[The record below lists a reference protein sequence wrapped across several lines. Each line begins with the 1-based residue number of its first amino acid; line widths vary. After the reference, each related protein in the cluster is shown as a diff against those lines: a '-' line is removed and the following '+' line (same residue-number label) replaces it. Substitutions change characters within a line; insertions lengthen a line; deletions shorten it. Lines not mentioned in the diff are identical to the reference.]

1 MLLNHFFKK
10 IVRFAVVFLCV
21 VGVAACLDDEKLPF
35 TAQLPYTSM
44 EYPIEP
50 GDTVLVK
57 GNGFDGNES
66 VRIEGNVSDG
76 SGMGS
81 VSMEW
86 NAVIVDVSGSEL
98 RLVVPEEAENHC
110 YVYLTHAGYE
120 MELGSLT
127 LGVSTGGD
135 GGVPGGGSIGQYQG
149 RVVSDIETDR
159 GMYHFE
165 YVEDRLR
172 HVFFSGM
179 EESEEFIFDNFS
191 SREFIVVSNRRPDV
205 VLRCRLDSK
214 GLLEEI
220 LQSTGGSEVEVP
232 YLYCLRDENGVNI
245 QDSKNHIYYH
255 WVKDG
260 VYDRI
265 GAYDEAT
272 GLELK
277 RMSVRKDGAGVPND
291 VNIDLNA
298 LASFVFENELL
309 NVLNMC
315 GYLMPREERLVTEHN
330 YTEGSTE
337 EEQNASFSAAGYTYD
352 SDHRGRVSRMD
363 SQDWG
368 SAKFWDRY
376 MKVTYTD

>member
-10 IVRFAVVFLCV
+10 IVRFAVLFLCV

-35 TAQLPYTSM
+35 TARLPYSSM

-57 GNGFDGNES
+57 GDGFDGNES
-66 VRIEGNVSDG
+66 VRIEGTVSDG
-76 SGMGS
+76 SGMGT
-81 VSMEW
+81 VSREW
-86 NAVIVDVSGSEL
+86 NAVIVNVSGSEL
-98 RLVVPEEAENHC
+98 RFVVPEEAENYC

-127 LGVSTGGD
+127 LGVSISGG
-135 GGVPGGGSIGQYQG
+135 GGIPGGGSIGQYQG
-149 RVVSDIETDR
+149 RVVRDVETDR
-159 GMYHFE
+159 GMYHFIYE
-165 YVEDRLR
+165 EDRLR
-172 HVFFSGM
+172 HVIFNGQ
-179 EESEEFIFDNFS
+179 EGSEEFIFDNFS

-214 GLLEEI
+214 GLVEEI
-220 LQSTGGSEVEVP
+220 LQSTGGSETGELFMSFIRQDNWLEMVDGENNIF
-232 YLYCLRDENGVNI
+232 YRWDRDIN
-245 QDSKNHIYYH
+245 S
-255 WVKDG
+255 
-260 VYDRI
+260 DRI
-265 GAYDEAT
+265 WARNMAT

>member
-1 MLLNHFFKK
+1 
-10 IVRFAVVFLCV
+10 
-21 VGVAACLDDEKLPF
+21 
-35 TAQLPYTSM
+35 M

-57 GNGFDGNES
+57 GDGFDGNES
-66 VRIEGNVSDG
+66 VRIEGAVSDG
-76 SGMGS
+76 SGMGT
-81 VSMEW
+81 VSREW
-86 NAVIVDVSGSEL
+86 NAVIVNVSGSEL
-98 RLVVPEEAENHC
+98 RFVVPEEAESYC

-127 LGVSTGGD
+127 LGMTTSGD
-135 GGVPGGGSIGQYQG
+135 GGIPGGGSIGQYQG

-172 HVFFSGM
+172 HVIFNGQ
-179 EESEEFIFDNFS
+179 EGSEEFIFDNFS

-214 GLLEEI
+214 GLVEEI
-220 LQSTGGSEVEVP
+220 LQSTGGSETGELFVSFIRQDNWLEMVDVE
-232 YLYCLRDENGVNI
+232 NNI
-245 QDSKNHIYYH
+245 FYRWDRNINSDRI
-255 WVKDG
+255 WA
-260 VYDRI
+260 YDRT
-265 GAYDEAT
+265 DER
-272 GLELK
+272 ELRSMAVHK
-277 RMSVRKDGAGVPND
+277 ENTNVPND

-298 LASFVFENELL
+298 PASFVFENELL

-315 GYLMPREERLVTEHN
+315 GYLMPKEEYLVTGHN

-337 EEQNASFSAAGYTYD
+337 EEQNASFSVAGYTYD

-368 SAKFWDRY
+368 SARFWRRY
-376 MKVTYTD
+376 MQVSYMD

>member
-35 TAQLPYTSM
+35 TARLPYSSM

-57 GNGFDGNES
+57 GDGFDGNES
-66 VRIEGNVSDG
+66 VRIEGTVSDG
-76 SGMGS
+76 SGMGT
-81 VSMEW
+81 VSREW
-86 NAVIVDVSGSEL
+86 NAVIVNVSGSEL
-98 RLVVPEEAENHC
+98 RFVVPEEAESYC

-127 LGVSTGGD
+127 LGVSISGG
-135 GGVPGGGSIGQYQG
+135 GGIPGGGSIGQYQG
-149 RVVSDIETDR
+149 RVVRDVETDQ
-159 GMYHFE
+159 GMYHFIYE
-165 YVEDRLR
+165 EDRLR

-191 SREFIVVSNRRPDV
+191 SREFIVVSDRRPGV

-214 GLLEEI
+214 GLVEEI
-220 LQSTGGSEVEVP
+220 LQSTGGSETGELFMSFIRQDNRLEMV
-232 YLYCLRDENGVNI
+232 DGENNI
-245 QDSKNHIYYH
+245 FYRWD
-255 WVKDG
+255 KDINSDRIWA
-260 VYDRI
+260 YDRV
-265 GAYDEAT
+265 AER
-272 GLELK
+272 ELRSMTVHK
-277 RMSVRKDGAGVPND
+277 ENTNVPND
-291 VNIDLNA
+291 GNIDLNA
-298 LASFVFENELL
+298 LVSFVFENELL

-315 GYLMPREERLVTEHN
+315 GYLMPREERLVTGYN

-337 EEQNASFSAAGYTYD
+337 EEQNASFSVAGYTYD

-363 SQDWG
+363 SQNLG
-368 SAKFWDRY
+368 SAKFWYRY

>member
-1 MLLNHFFKK
+1 MLLNRFFKK

-35 TAQLPYTSM
+35 TARLPYTSS

-57 GNGFDGNES
+57 GDGFDGNES
-66 VRIEGNVSDG
+66 VRIEGTVMDG
-76 SGMGS
+76 SGMGT
-81 VSMEW
+81 VSREW
-86 NAVIVDVSGSEL
+86 NAVIVDVCGSEL
-98 RLVVPEEAENHC
+98 RFVVPEEAESYC

-120 MELGSLT
+120 MELGGLT
-127 LGVSTGGD
+127 LGMSISGD
-135 GGVPGGGSIGQYQG
+135 GGIPGGGSIGQYQG

-172 HVFFSGM
+172 HVSFRGM
-179 EESEEFIFDNFS
+179 EGVEEFIFDYLS
-191 SREFIVVSNRRPDV
+191 SREFVVVSNMRPDV

-214 GLLEEI
+214 GLVEEI
-220 LQSTGGSEVEVP
+220 LQSTGGSETGELFVSFMRQDNWLEMVDAENNIF
-232 YLYCLRDENGVNI
+232 YRWDRDI
-245 QDSKNHIYYH
+245 DSDRI
-255 WVKDG
+255 WA
-260 VYDRI
+260 YDRTT
-265 GAYDEAT
+265 ER
-272 GLELK
+272 EL
-277 RMSVRKDGAGVPND
+277 RQMSVRKENTYVPND

-298 LASFVFENELL
+298 LVSFVFENELL

-315 GYLMPREERLVTEHN
+315 GYLMPREERLVTGHN

-337 EEQNASFSAAGYTYD
+337 EEQNAGFSVAGYTYD

-363 SQDWG
+363 SQNLG
-368 SAKFWDRY
+368 SAKFWYRY

>member
-1 MLLNHFFKK
+1 MLLNRFFKK

-35 TAQLPYTSM
+35 TARLPYTSS

-50 GDTVLVK
+50 GDTGLVK
-57 GNGFDGNES
+57 GDGFDGNES
-66 VRIEGNVSDG
+66 VRIEGTVMDG
-76 SGMGS
+76 SGMGT
-81 VSMEW
+81 VSREW
-86 NAVIVDVSGSEL
+86 NAVIVDVCGSEL
-98 RLVVPEEAENHC
+98 RFVVPEEAESYC

-127 LGVSTGGD
+127 LGMSISGD
-135 GGVPGGGSIGQYQG
+135 GGIPGGGSIGQYQG

-172 HVFFSGM
+172 HVSFRGM
-179 EESEEFIFDNFS
+179 EGVEEFIFDYLS
-191 SREFIVVSNRRPDV
+191 SREFVVVSNMRPDV

-214 GLLEEI
+214 GLVEEI
-220 LQSTGGSEVEVP
+220 LQSTGGSETGELFVSFMRQDNWLEMVDAENNIF
-232 YLYCLRDENGVNI
+232 YRWDRDI
-245 QDSKNHIYYH
+245 DSDRI
-255 WVKDG
+255 WA
-260 VYDRI
+260 YDRTT
-265 GAYDEAT
+265 ER
-272 GLELK
+272 EL
-277 RMSVRKDGAGVPND
+277 RQMSVRKESTYEPND

-315 GYLMPREERLVTEHN
+315 GYLMPREERLVTGHN

-337 EEQNASFSAAGYTYD
+337 EEQNAGFSVAGYTYD

-363 SQDWG
+363 SQNLG
-368 SAKFWDRY
+368 SAKFWYRY